1 MSLPTLPPAQIERG
15 RVDDAA
21 TAPGGASSRSDTGS
35 VVLRAPNL
43 GDGASMWRIAKDSAV
58 LDVNSSYSYLLW
70 CRDFAETSV
79 VADVDGRVV
88 GFVTGFVR
96 PQAPDTVF
104 VWQIAVDRSQRG
116 RGIAAQLLHSL
127 LDRVADQGVS
137 VLETTI
143 TSDNTASI
151 AMFTSVARARAAD
164 ITNSSLFDA
173 DAFPDGHASEE
184 LYRIAPTAGTI
195 EESHR

>member
-1 MSLPTLPPAQIERG
+1 
-15 RVDDAA
+15 
-21 TAPGGASSRSDTGS
+21 
-35 VVLRAPNL
+35 
-43 GDGASMWRIAKDSAV
+43 MWRIAKDSAV